1 MVLDHRERVVRNAR
15 EDFLSDLRLEPD
27 IQLRPEIMTSWRRS
41 KLSGVAPDEIDVPFS
56 PLSEGANRLLSE
68 AATPV
73 MDWLA
78 DQLPTGT
85 AVILAD
91 PEARILDRRAS
102 GNMYSRYLDE
112 AFCVPGSSYSEEHI
126 GTNGI
131 GSVIETS
138 NPVIITGAEHYREN
152 LQSFTCAGTPLHHP
166 LRRNLTGVLSVSCN
180 YLDTHGLMVPLL
192 QSAAREIKAR
202 MYAESSLRERM
213 LLEEFLGASRRT
225 SAAVVSLN
233 EDFLIKNTAAAT
245 LLDPTDHA
253 LLWEWATA
261 SMAQRTEIRSEV
273 TLRSGAVVQAW
284 GRMVGERPG
293 GAAGV
298 LVELRSPGSG
308 SPHRKS
314 AQPVSDPDLPGR
326 SATWRRTLS
335 DVDSAARS
343 GGDVLLTGEAGT
355 GKTRVATRVAGGNA
369 VIFEA
374 ALAAVEQDWAM
385 QIRSKLDGPEPV
397 IIRQLEVLPP
407 SHIALLAALL
417 GSPHTARVVAT
428 ATTTDLGSQAARLLD
443 HFGVRVE
450 LPPLRQRPEDIP
462 DIATALLREAGGPSA
477 RVQPAALRVLGNHPW
492 PGNIRELGAVLA
504 SARLRARGA
513 DIGDTHL
520 PAEYRQAG
528 GSTLPSLQRSERET
542 ILAALDDCRGNKLAA
557 AELLGIARSTLYR
570 KMRAFRIDDQRWA

>member
-1 MVLDHRERVVRNAR
+1 MDPNA
-15 EDFLSDLRLEPD
+15 
-27 IQLRPEIMTSWRRS
+27 QLRPEITTSWRRS
-41 KLSGVAPDEIDVPFS
+41 RLSGVAPDGTDVPFS
-56 PLSEGANRLLSE
+56 PLTEGANRLLVT

-73 MDWLA
+73 IDWLA
-78 DQLPTGT
+78 DQLPAGT

-102 GNMYSRYLDE
+102 GNMYSRHLDE
-112 AFCVPGSSYSEEHI
+112 ALCVPGSSYSEEHI

-138 NPVIITGAEHYREN
+138 NPVIVTGSEHYREN
-152 LQSFTCAGTPLHHP
+152 LQNFTCAGAPLHHP

-180 YLDTHGLMVPLL
+180 SLDRHGLMVPLL
-192 QSAAREIKAR
+192 QSAAREIKSR

-253 LLWEWATA
+253 LLWDWATA

-273 TLRSGAVVQAW
+273 TLRSGAVLQAW

-298 LVELRSPGSG
+298 VVELRAAGSG
-308 SPHRKS
+308 PPHRKPAPPS
-314 AQPVSDPDLPGR
+314 SDPELPGR
-326 SATWRRTLS
+326 SATWRRTLA
-335 DVDSAARS
+335 DMESAARS
-343 GGDVLLTGEAGT
+343 GRDVLLTGESGT
-355 GKTRVATRVAGGNA
+355 GKTRLATRIAGGNA

-407 SHIALLAALL
+407 THVALLAALL

-428 ATTTDLGSQAARLLD
+428 ANVADLSGQAARLLD

-462 DIATALLREAGGPSA
+462 DIATALLRGDGGPSP
-477 RVQPAALRVLGNHPW
+477 RVQAAALRALGNHTW

-504 SARLRARGA
+504 SARLRAGGA
-513 DIGDTHL
+513 DIGDSHL
-520 PAEYRQAG
+520 PAEYRRAAG
-528 GSTLPSLQRSERET
+528 NPLPSLQRSERET
-542 ILAALDDCRGNKLAA
+542 IVAALDDCRGNKLAA
-557 AELLGIARSTLYR
+557 ADLLGIARSTLYR
-570 KMRAFRIDDQRWA
+570 KMRSLRIDDQRWA